1 MTTKNI
7 TSKLLLVILL
17 ASFFLVLNSLSAQAE
32 TMYNDNFRL
41 QMGNLNSISGKSA
54 GSGFNINITS
64 GETAPGLFSGAN
76 FKVRSGFQYI
86 SSIIPFSFTLSS
98 VIIDFGTLSPTNPV
112 TRTQT
117 LTVDNQSAYG
127 YAVTAVQNHQ
137 LLVPS
142 SGALIPDTTCDAG
155 TCTQTTASE
164 WNSTLTY
171 GFGYRCDSVS
181 VIYFGATSN
190 GCVPGDTNF
199 YDNPNYYKQFADAS
213 KSENAVAIMSGT
225 SGRNQEATV
234 TYKVNISSSQVAGLY
249 TNAVTYVATPTY

>member
-1 MTTKNI
+1 MTPKTKTANF
-7 TSKLLLVILL
+7 LCILFL
-17 ASFFLVLNSLSAQAE
+17 ASCLLFLKSASINAE

-64 GETAPGLFSGAN
+64 GETAPGLFSGPN

-98 VIIDFGTLSPTNPV
+98 IIIDFGTLSPTNPV

-117 LTVDNQSAYG
+117 LTIDNQSAYG
-127 YAVTAVQNHQ
+127 YAVTAVENHQ

-142 SGALIPDTTCDAG
+142 SGSLIPDTTCDSG
-155 TCTQTTASE
+155 TCTQSTATE

-181 VIYFGATSN
+181 VIYFGATSTA
-190 GCVPGDTNF
+190 CVPGDTTF
-199 YDNPNYYKQFADAS
+199 YDNPTYYKQFADTS
-213 KSENAVAIMSGT
+213 KSESAVTVMSGT
-225 SGRNQEATV
+225 SGRDQEATI